1 MTFNHYHHRCYDDR
15 EGAWRGGYWMSPNM
29 FTCSPSNNARAGQ
42 TRPHL
47 LLILLQ
53 YQEKQDNQ
61 ELELLKSM
69 VEICFILAVKRMV
82 N

>member
-1 MTFNHYHHRCYDDR
+1 
-15 EGAWRGGYWMSPNM
+15 MSPNM

-53 YQEKQDNQ
+53 EQEKQDNQ
-61 ELELLKSM
+61 ELKPLKSM
-69 VEICFILAVKRMV
+69 VEICLILAVKRMV
-82 N
+82 SYLNKNEQQAQSQLR